1 LFAPTD
7 DPDLETLK
15 NSVVDAGERSFERG
29 RTSDLTEHLLLMSRE
44 FSGKSQ
50 LEFFHAA
57 TVVFIRRRL
66 NLPETADRFWRMWR
80 AEGDFL
86 ASRLDSRWLVS
97 ACDTIIDTANDQGER
112 ALAIAGTLYANTMK
126 LYETERLAL
135 GTRHLGPENYDTG
148 TGDARH
154 ELFDGVTAFNLG
166 RGDMIAKLMRRL
178 DRKVNRNRVAGRI
191 LVELIGRAHRSDTVY
206 SRFAAA
212 HERPK
217 TAWRPPEPRGGTK
230 PEEK

>member
-1 LFAPTD
+1 MFAPTD

-15 NSVVDAGERSFERG
+15 NSVVDAGARSFG
-29 RTSDLTEHLLLMSRE
+29 RRRRNDLPEHMEMLARE
-44 FSGKSQ
+44 FSGRSQ
-50 LEFFHAA
+50 LEFFQAA

-66 NLPETADRFWRMWR
+66 NLPDTVDRFWRMWR

-97 ACDTIIDTANDQGER
+97 ACDTIVDTANDPGER

-135 GTRHLGPENYDTG
+135 GTRHLGPESYDTG
-148 TGDARH
+148 IRDARH
-154 ELFDGVTAFNLG
+154 ELFDGVTAFNPG
-166 RGDMIAKLMRRL
+166 RGDMISKLMRRL
-178 DRKVNRNRVAGRI
+178 NLKLDQDRVAGRI

-212 HERPK
+212 HERPE
-217 TAWRPPEPRGGTK
+217 TAWRPPEPRGTM